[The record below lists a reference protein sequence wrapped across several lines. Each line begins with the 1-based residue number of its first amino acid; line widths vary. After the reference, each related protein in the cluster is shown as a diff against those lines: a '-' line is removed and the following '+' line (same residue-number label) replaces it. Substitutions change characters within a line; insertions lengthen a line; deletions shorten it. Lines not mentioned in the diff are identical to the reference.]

1 MQVCGRSSNKYDVFF
16 GTAIREMKDR
26 NASIES
32 LTALIGT
39 YVATIQDDVFK
50 PAFAAFSSSDRNGWD
65 YATES
70 PSRKK
75 ARLQSDSGAELRL
88 KWSIETKKGIV
99 SHSYGRA
106 FSLYQITIWR
116 SIKLFRYDYHN

>member
-32 LTALIGT
+32 LTSLIGT

-50 PAFAAFSSSDRNGWD
+50 PAFAAFSS
-65 YATES
+65 
-70 PSRKK
+70 
-75 ARLQSDSGAELRL
+75 
-88 KWSIETKKGIV
+88 I
-99 SHSYGRA
+99 
-106 FSLYQITIWR
+106 F
-116 SIKLFRYDYHN
+116 